1 MKVNKMET
9 KYDIIVDFFL
19 DNWFFAVLILLSV
32 LIMAIPQLKDG
43 VISLYKIAKSILV
56 RKKTEEIY
64 EIKYGEET
72 VILHRWLVS
81 KQFDVVKIDAVSHD
95 LGIHS
100 EYDWIKKYYPKFDSP
115 MQSLRF
121 IVTAQ
126 GEKVF
131 DVIHITS
138 EHRNKD
144 IYFDITDFYYGP
156 ILNNGDKNKYIEK
169 KISKLYEKDRKD

>member
-1 MKVNKMET
+1 MET
-9 KYDIIVDFFL
+9 KYDIIVNFFL

-32 LIMAIPQLKDG
+32 LVMAIPQLKDG
-43 VISLYKIAKSILV
+43 VISLYKMAKSILCV
-56 RKKTEEIY
+56 HKTEEIF

-72 VILHRWLVS
+72 VTLHRWLVS

-100 EYDWIKKYYPKFDSP
+100 EYEWIKKYYPMYDSP

-121 IVTAQ
+121 VVTDQ

-156 ILNNGDKNKYIEK
+156 ILNLGDKNKYIEQKINELYK
-169 KISKLYEKDRKD
+169 KIK